1 MSVSDQH
8 AALSMVFHAAL
19 PQLLAKVGLDDLLPS
34 IGALEVGD
42 PTMLDVLPIE
52 GAADALVVSRG
63 PLKRF
68 FIAEIQRAQDP
79 QKSKRWLWY
88 GAQAVLREQCDG
100 YIFIIV
106 TNQNLVAWARNIAD
120 NLQNMHTRYIVMDAS
135 SFSTDWSAERVQEN
149 VGAAL
154 FTLAIHGDQGAH
166 SALAQLVWQEIKRLR
181 KQDSFDPHRL
191 DIYTRIL
198 VQSAPVAWSQY
209 AMEHDM
215 EYRTWFDEQMH
226 RSKQQGV
233 EQGIEKGIEKGLRAL
248 RKSLLELAA
257 LRNVVLCAQSTERIM
272 TCADI
277 DQLQTWFRV
286 VATAE
291 EGSLEL

>member
-8 AALSMVFHAAL
+8 AALSIVFHDAL
-19 PQLLAKVGLDDLLPS
+19 PQLLAKVNLQGLLS
-34 IGALEVGD
+34 SVGMLEVGD
-42 PTMLDVLPIE
+42 PTMLDVMPIE

-63 PLKRF
+63 VLKRF
-68 FIAEIQRAQDP
+68 FIAEIQRGKDP

-106 TNQNLVAWARNIAD
+106 TKQNLVAWARDIAD
-120 NLQNMHTRYIVMDAS
+120 NLQNMHAQYIVMDAS
-135 SFSTDWSAERVQEN
+135 SFSTDWSAAQVHEN

-154 FTLAIHGDQGAH
+154 FTIAIHGDQGTH
-166 SALAQLVWQEIKRLR
+166 SSLAQLVWQEIKRLR

-215 EYRTWFDEQMH
+215 EYRTWFDEQMY

-233 EQGIEKGIEKGLRAL
+233 AQGTSGTL
-248 RKSLLELAA
+248 RKAILELAA
-257 LRNVVLCAQSTERIM
+257 LRNVVLSAQSTERIM
-272 TCADI
+272 ACEDI